1 MIGEVI
7 FVIIG
12 GIIGFG
18 SSYFVWKV
26 QTRYEQKN
34 VARALYMELSSLEER
49 LHAFAGVFMNP
60 PSGVGR
66 DAPMKINQP
75 FYTEGLF
82 FSFRKEIS
90 SFNKELSN
98 SLFQFYIHLLT
109 AEQFRQVG
117 ETDMFFRQLN
127 NAMKDNIVKAYRLLP
142 DLKKLLEKEC

>member
-12 GIIGFG
+12 GIIGFA
-18 SSYFVWKV
+18 SSYFMWKV

-34 VARALYMELSSLEER
+34 VARALHLELSSLEER
-49 LHAFAGVFMNP
+49 LKAFAVAFRNP
-60 PSGVGR
+60 PPGFNR
-66 DAPMKINQP
+66 DTPLKINQP

-82 FSFRKEIS
+82 FAFRKEIS

-98 SLFQFYIHLLT
+98 SLFQFYTYLLR
-109 AEQFRQVG
+109 AEEFRQVG
-117 ETDMFFRQLN
+117 EADISFKLLN
-127 NAMKDNIVKAYRLLP
+127 NAMKDYIVKAYHLLP

>member
-1 MIGEVI
+1 MIGEVT

-12 GIIGFG
+12 GIIGFA
-18 SSYFVWKV
+18 SSYFMWRV
-26 QTRYEQKN
+26 QTRYKQKN
-34 VARALYMELSSLEER
+34 VARALLTELSSLEEG
-49 LHAFAGVFMNP
+49 LKTFAQVFVNP
-60 PSGVGR
+60 PPQFNR
-66 DAPMKINQP
+66 DAPVKINQP

-98 SLFQFYIHLLT
+98 SLFQFYMHLLT

-117 ETDMFFRQLN
+117 ETDMFFKQLN